1 MPAYHLQ
8 TILQLNFLPL
18 MVIIFLFVFLIINNR
33 FEHELTVKFWPM
45 LVMLLALVVFDNIDY
60 FEFDRNN
67 KGFFHVFAAFMGYN
81 LRIFILYRLV
91 VIVMRDMPFK
101 KKKIFMA
108 PAIINLGI
116 TFTAF
121 FTKLVFWYGPDGS
134 IMRGPLAYTPH
145 FTLLLYMLICA
156 WLSIIFIRQGNSEEA
171 TIVIVESI
179 LAILGTFVEFKFGL
193 RGILIGV
200 ISMNITFYY
209 LYIHLRYFRYDVLT
223 GAYNRN
229 SFFADAQKYADS
241 ITYIYSIDVNN
252 LKKVNDTEGHQA
264 GDKIIRG
271 TALVIRSIL
280 PANCYLYRVGG
291 DEFCVLCTDIS
302 RENVALFTNRLRQQQ
317 QASEFSFAI
326 GFHDWHKD
334 FETTY
339 AEADKAMYADKIRM
353 KAGRTD

>member
-1 MPAYHLQ
+1 
-8 TILQLNFLPL
+8 
-18 MVIIFLFVFLIINNR
+18 MVILFLLLFLIINNR

-45 LVMLLALVVFDNIDY
+45 LVLLMILVIFDNIDY
-60 FEFDRNN
+60 IQFDRHCT
-67 KGFFHVFAAFMGYN
+67 GFAHVFAAFVGYN
-81 LRIFILYRLV
+81 VRILILYRLV
-91 VIVMRDMPFK
+91 NIVMRDMPIRHK
-101 KKKIFMA
+101 KLFVI
-108 PAIINLGI
+108 PAVINLVI
-116 TFTAF
+116 TFLAF
-121 FTKLVFWYGPDGS
+121 FTKLVFWYGPDGR

-145 FTLLLYMLICA
+145 FTLILYILICFWMA
-156 WLSIIFIRQGNSEEA
+156 AMFIRHGNVEEA
-171 TIVIVESI
+171 TIIFVESI
-179 LAILGTFVEFKFGL
+179 LAVLGTFVEFAFSL

-209 LYIHLRYFRYDVLT
+209 LYIHIRYFRYDVLT
-223 GAYNRN
+223 GAYNRT
-229 SFFADAQKYADS
+229 SFFADAQKYGNH

-302 RENVALFTNRLRQQQ
+302 RENIALFTNRLRERQEE
-317 QASEFSFAI
+317 SEFSFAI

-339 AEADKAMYADKIRM
+339 AEADKAMYDDKARM
-353 KAGRTD
+353 KAGRAD